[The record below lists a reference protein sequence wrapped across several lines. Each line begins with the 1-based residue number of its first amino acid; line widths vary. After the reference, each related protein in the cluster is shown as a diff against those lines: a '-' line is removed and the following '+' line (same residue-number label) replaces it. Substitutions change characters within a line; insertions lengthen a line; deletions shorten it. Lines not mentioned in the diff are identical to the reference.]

1 MWRRRH
7 RSARVQLEPLVLR
20 FFACFF
26 AQIELCAQHSDGSCS
41 PSLLS
46 VSARLQADLFP
57 GALVYFG
64 SDVKTGERFL

>member
-1 MWRRRH
+1 MAAAPSLGSR
-7 RSARVQLEPLVLR
+7 AAGA
-20 FFACFF
+20 ACAEIFCMF
-26 AQIELCAQHSDGSCS
+26 CAQIELCAQHSDGSCS